1 MSEKMSSCPLPF
13 RKKWRERCAT
23 PVLKVAVA
31 TWTLEI
37 EKQLRVFICV
47 VLQPWAV
54 RKKIKSQV
62 QFCSTLSSPNCPI
75 PLVVYFLVC
84 GVDLVGNCQAK
95 DNCHLAVLPYPCSS
109 LCQQQG
115 KATSAAAGRR
125 GQLITPCATSH
136 CGCGRNVPLLY
147 PPCAGIAASPD
158 PSAMMIQF
166 LQLQGDSCV
175 MCLGSLGSCWFS
187 D

>member
-95 DNCHLAVLPYPCSS
+95 GNCHLAVLPYPCSFPVSAARQGHLCSSWTPWAAHHTLCHFTLWLWKKCSSPLPS
-109 LCQQQG
+109 LCWH
-115 KATSAAAGRR
+115 SSLSR
-125 GQLITPCATSH
+125 PVS
-136 CGCGRNVPLLY
+136 Y
-147 PPCAGIAASPD
+147 D
-158 PSAMMIQF
+158 
-166 LQLQGDSCV
+166 DSISSTT
-175 MCLGSLGSCWFS
+175 GW
-187 D
+187 